1 MAAAAGTLSWRPI
14 FIGPGSVFSLI
25 VPSCD
30 NECGERL
37 TPRLQGP
44 MMPHMRPGPRG
55 KLSELL
61 SQNRPE
67 KTRAGDREWEESD
80 PQVLNIISLIT
91 LSCLNMRNLISNFR
105 QLG

>member
-1 MAAAAGTLSWRPI
+1 MAAAAGTLSWRPN

-37 TPRLQGP
+37 TQRLP

-55 KLSELL
+55 KFCHLL
-61 SQNRPE
+61 SQNSPE
-67 KTRAGDREWEESD
+67 KTEAGDREWEESD
-80 PQVLNIISLIT
+80 P
-91 LSCLNMRNLISNFR
+91 
-105 QLG
+105 